1 MARQALLII
10 DMQQGVL
17 AGPAH
22 DLPGVLARINALASR
37 VRAAGGPV
45 IFVQHDG
52 EAGHVL
58 HPSQPGHAL
67 HAALDVQAGDAI
79 IPKTACDAFIGTGLA
94 DLLAER
100 GVDALI
106 VTGFATDF
114 CVDTTVRS
122 ALGRGLP
129 CTVPADAHTTLDRPY
144 LDAAK
149 VVEHHNFVWAN
160 LYSPAGAAQVVA
172 AATIR

>member
-1 MARQALLII
+1 MRQALLVI

-22 DLPGVLARINALASR
+22 DLPGVLARINALAAR
-37 VRAAGGPV
+37 QRANAAPIIFIQHQGP
-45 IFVQHDG
+45 D
-52 EAGHVL
+52 GHVL

-67 HAALDVQAGDAI
+67 HAALDVRAGDAI
-79 IPKTACDAFIGTGLA
+79 VAKTACDAFIGTGLA
-94 DLLAER
+94 EQLAQQD
-100 GVDALI
+100 VDALI

-129 CTVPADAHTTLDRPY
+129 SIVPADAHTTLDRPY

-149 VVEHHNFVWAN
+149 VVEHHNFIWAN
-160 LYSPAGAAQVVA
+160 LFSPAGAAQVVA
-172 AATIR
+172 AASLL